1 MQTNSTD
8 YPALAKTARARWSTR
23 ELLTAA
29 VLAMA
34 FAVLLVPFTYLYA
47 AVLSLGVLARSALTG
62 LFFMPAAFAAYTLRK
77 PGAILFVSLVSGL
90 VAIPFTPYGL
100 LVLGI
105 GALTGAIGEA
115 ACWLVNRYR
124 HFSLLRVALMGLV
137 AGLVEFLLVLF
148 SLRVSQI
155 EPLVLVAAVGLSA
168 LGFVIVA
175 VVARF
180 LADAVART
188 GALASTALGRER
200 ERRV

>member
-1 MQTNSTD
+1 MQLNSVDQPVLKQTTR
-8 YPALAKTARARWSTR
+8 PRWSTR

-34 FAVLLVPFTYLYA
+34 FAALLVPFTYLYA
-47 AVLSLGVLARSALTG
+47 AVLSLGILARSALTG

-77 PGAILFVSLVSGL
+77 PGAVIFVSLVSGL
-90 VAIPFTPYGL
+90 AAIPFTPYGL

-115 ACWLVNRYR
+115 ACWLVTRYR
-124 HFSLLRVALMGLV
+124 HFSLWRVVLMSF
-137 AGLVEFLLVLF
+137 ATGLVEFLLVLF

-155 EPLVLVAAVGLSA
+155 EPPMLVAAIVLSVI
-168 LGFVIVA
+168 GFVVVGI
-175 VVARF
+175 VARF

-188 GALASTALGRER
+188 GALNNTALGRER
-200 ERRV
+200 EKRV

>member
-1 MQTNSTD
+1 MQVDSVD
-8 YPALAKTARARWSTR
+8 KPALKRAARSRWSTR

-34 FAVLLVPFTYLYA
+34 FAVLFVPFVYLYA
-47 AVLSLGVLARSALTG
+47 AVLSLGILARSALTG

-77 PGAILFVSLVSGL
+77 PGAVIFVSLVSGL

-115 ACWLVNRYR
+115 ACWLVTRYR
-124 HFSLLRVALMGLV
+124 HFSLARTIGMSFVT
-137 AGLVEFLLVLF
+137 GLVEFVLVLF
-148 SLRVSQI
+148 SLRISQI
-155 EPLVLVAAVGLSA
+155 EPLILVAAIALSV
-168 LGFVIVA
+168 LGFVVIGI
-175 VVARF
+175 VARF

>member
-1 MQTNSTD
+1 MSSVD
-8 YPALAKTARARWSTR
+8 GPSLKRRASLRWNTR
-23 ELLTAA
+23 DLLTAA

-34 FAVLLVPFTYLYA
+34 FAVLVVPFTYLYA
-47 AVLSLGVLARSALTG
+47 AVLSLGILARSALTG

-77 PGAILFVSLVSGL
+77 PGAVIFVSFVSGL

-105 GALTGAIGEA
+105 GALTGAIGEG

-124 HFSLLRVALMGLV
+124 HFSLPRVALMGLV

-148 SLRVSQI
+148 SLRISEI
-155 EPLVLVAAVGLSA
+155 EPLVLAAAISLSA

-175 VVARF
+175 LLARF

-188 GALASTALGRER
+188 GALASTALGREKQR
-200 ERRV
+200 YV

>member
-1 MQTNSTD
+1 MSSID
-8 YPALAKTARARWSTR
+8 GPSSKRRASLRWNTR
-23 ELLTAA
+23 DLLTAA

-34 FAVLLVPFTYLYA
+34 FAVLVVPFTYLYA
-47 AVLSLGVLARSALTG
+47 AVLSLGILARSALTG

-77 PGAILFVSLVSGL
+77 PGAVIFVSFVSGL

-105 GALTGAIGEA
+105 GALTGAIGEG

-124 HFSLLRVALMGLV
+124 HFSLPRVALMGLV

-148 SLRVSQI
+148 SLRISEI
-155 EPLVLVAAVGLSA
+155 EPLVLVAAISLSA

-175 VVARF
+175 LFARF

-188 GALASTALGRER
+188 GALANTALGREKQR
-200 ERRV
+200 YV

>member
-1 MQTNSTD
+1 MQLNSVD
-8 YPALAKTARARWSTR
+8 QPVLKRATRSRWSTR

-77 PGAILFVSLVSGL
+77 PGAVFFVSVVSGL

-105 GALTGAIGEA
+105 GALTGAIGEG
-115 ACWLVNRYR
+115 ACWLITRYR
-124 HFSLLRVALMGLV
+124 HFSLARVALMSLV

-155 EPLVLVAAVGLSA
+155 EPLVLIAAVALSA
-168 LGFVIVA
+168 LGFVIVG

-188 GALASTALGRER
+188 GALSSTALGRER